1 MIYPEYERCKAKY
14 YAAQERF
21 EAVLTEQERLFT
33 KTLPK
38 AITYDRDRVQTSPS
52 DTVLINYVIAK
63 DDKGIDNQLK
73 KVKRIMLDRKKLLEV
88 KEEELRKSPDVNDRV
103 YVMRCLDGYGVNRI
117 ARILNYSKSHVYR
130 IIEGFE
136 RKSRWE
142 KMRK

>member
-1 MIYPEYERCKAKY
+1 MIYPEYERCKFKY

-21 EAVLTEQERLFT
+21 DAILTEQERLFT

-63 DDKGIDNQLK
+63 DDKGIDTQLK

-88 KEEELRKSPDVNDRV
+88 KEEELRKSADITDRV
-103 YVMRCLDGYGVNRI
+103 YVMRYLEGYGVNKI
-117 ARILNYSKSHVYR
+117 VRILNYSKSHVYR
-130 IIEGFE
+130 IIEAIE
-136 RKSRWE
+136 KKSRWE
-142 KMRK
+142 KMGK